1 MELGSDEP
9 PLDQPINMEDDAGGW
24 ATAHPPDPKPGE
36 SAGDSKKGAVAPSGS
51 TGASAPE
58 PPAPRA
64 PPMLIEY
71 PNKPASHWQNELAEA
86 SDNHELVLYGKYII
100 DMCLQIR
107 NRDPWIGLAL
117 PEEKRQAHKDF
128 LKLFVMSNYTKFIGT
143 GVGPLKLTLTTHL
156 FFAFLQLSSCFPA
169 SQTLEEQSSKPT
181 QTVEEVIAE
190 IYNECLHCSI
200 DDEKFAMD
208 QWRRRLIKLEQACI
222 YRFVTNFET
231 ATKPDPVGLEN
242 ACRVFSFTF
251 LQLHYFEKYSTS
263 LQRGLGANA
272 TELTPSTVEE
282 VKNQLETDWKDFFS
296 RQLSTDV
303 LQRKNNMAYEH
314 WLGCCG
320 LKYQYIR
327 KHASSSVTVKSAG
340 SRQVASMINEM
351 LPKQLRDDL
360 KKGMAMDARELVQFI
375 GGNSTL
381 NGLQDMMNLASLTVL
396 INTRMT
402 VELWFKRYFMSS
414 LEFFEHHA
422 KLLESKRHLV
432 ERRPI
437 VFPLL
442 GRWGIVTHDMR
453 LWTAPNAF
461 EAIVLWKAILIEL
474 YDSKLEDDLS

>member
-1 MELGSDEP
+1 MQEFKRMELGED
-9 PLDQPINMEDDAGGW
+9 DVANRPIHMEDDG
-24 ATAHPPDPKPGE
+24 HPPDPKTRG
-36 SAGDSKKGAVAPSGS
+36 AADDSKDGG

-58 PPAPRA
+58 PPIPKP

-143 GVGPLKLTLTTHL
+143 GVGPLKLTLTAHL
-156 FFAFLQLSSCFPA
+156 FLAFLQLSSCFPSQTSQI
-169 SQTLEEQSSKPT
+169 SQTLEEQSKPT
-181 QTVEEVIAE
+181 QAVEEIIAE
-190 IYNECLHCSI
+190 IYGECLHCSI

-242 ACRVFSFTF
+242 ACRVFSYTF
-251 LQLHYFEKYSTS
+251 LQLHYFEKYSVS
-263 LQRGLGANA
+263 LNRGLGASA
-272 TELTPSTVEE
+272 VALPPVEE
-282 VKNQLETDWKDFFS
+282 VKNQLETEWKDFFS

-327 KHASSSVTVKSAG
+327 KHASSTVTVKSAG

-375 GGNSTL
+375 GGDSTL

-414 LEFFEHHA
+414 LDFFNDHA
-422 KLLESKRHLV
+422 KLLEKKRHLV
-432 ERRPI
+432 DRRPI